1 MSAILYH
8 NGKVITENEI
18 FAGSVLVED
27 GIITKIFR
35 GYEQDGGRLPVLPE
49 TKTRQGTVPRLVEA
63 DGNYISPGFIDTH
76 VHGAMGHD
84 VMDATP
90 DGLLAIAKAHRAHG
104 CTSFLPTTLTSEG
117 SRIKEAVRNVY
128 DVMQNHQNTNEYAR
142 ILGVHLEGPCFSMK
156 FKGAQNPKYL
166 ANPSVTLFNELDS
179 YGITKRISMAPELP
193 GAFETARHF
202 SEKGINI
209 SIAHSDADFA
219 CVKAAVSHGFSH
231 ITHMYNGMSYV
242 NSPDYYCKTG
252 VVEAGLLLDAL
263 TCEVIADGKHM
274 PVEILQLLYKCKGP
288 DGLLLTTDSTR
299 PTLMPE
305 GNYELGGLDVLVT
318 DGVAMLADRTSFAG
332 SVATCDRLVRFAYK
346 ECGFPLHEAVK
357 MASLNHARIIGMD
370 SEIGSIEVGKRG
382 DIIVFDEDINQKTA

>member
-1 MSAILYH
+1 MMSCLYR
-8 NGKVITENEI
+8 NGKVITEHEI
-18 FAGSVLVED
+18 FHGSVLVKD
-27 GIITKIFR
+27 GIITKVIR
-35 GYEQDGGRLPVLPE
+35 GDVDVIADEVIDAGGS
-49 TKTRQGTVPRLVEA
+49 
-63 DGNYISPGFIDTH
+63 YISPGFIDTH

-84 VMDATP
+84 VMDANP

-117 SRIKEAVRNVY
+117 SRIKAAVRTVY
-128 DVMQNHQNTNEYAR
+128 EVMQTNPNPKEYAR

-166 ANPSVTLFNELDS
+166 ANPSVELFNELDGF
-179 YGITKRISMAPELP
+179 GITKRISMAPELP
-193 GAFETARHF
+193 GAMETARHF
-202 SEKGINI
+202 SDRGVNI

-252 VVEAGLLLDAL
+252 VVEAGLLLDTL

-288 DGLLLTTDSTR
+288 DALLLTTDSTR

-346 ECGFPLHEAVK
+346 ECGLPLHEAVK
-357 MASLNHARIIGMD
+357 MAGLNHARIIGMD
-370 SEIGSIEVGKRG
+370 AEIGSIAVGKRG
-382 DIIVFDEDINQKTA
+382 DIIIFDEDIRLSLR

>member
-1 MSAILYH
+1 MKTLYH
-8 NGKVITENEI
+8 NGKVITEHEI
-18 FAGSVLVED
+18 FPGSVLVED
-27 GIITKIFR
+27 GIITEI
-35 GYEQDGGRLPVLPE
+35 
-49 TKTRQGTVPRLVEA
+49 TRRKPKAAA
-63 DGNYISPGFIDTH
+63 DEIIDACGNYISPGFIDTH

-90 DGLLAIAKAHRAHG
+90 HGLLAIAKAHRAHG
-104 CTSFLPTTLTSEG
+104 CTSFLPTTLTSAA
-117 SRIKEAVRNVY
+117 SRIKAAVQNVY
-128 DVMQNHQNTNEYAR
+128 DIMQANPNPREYAR

-166 ANPSVTLFNELDS
+166 ANPSVALFDELDEH
-179 YGITKRISMAPELP
+179 GIAKRISMAPELP

-202 SEKGINI
+202 SQKGVNI

-219 CVKAAVSHGFSH
+219 CVKTAVSYGFSH

-242 NSPDYYCKTG
+242 SSPDYYCKTG

-288 DGLLLTTDSTR
+288 DALLLTTDSTR
-299 PTLMPE
+299 PTLMPD

-346 ECGFPLHEAVK
+346 QCGFPLHEAVK
-357 MASLNHARIIGMD
+357 MAGLNHARIIGM
-370 SEIGSIEVGKRG
+370 ERETGSIEVGKRG
-382 DIIVFDEDINQKTA
+382 DIIVFDEDICMV

>member
-1 MSAILYH
+1 MKTLYH
-8 NGKVITENEI
+8 NGRVITENEI
-18 FAGSVLVED
+18 FTGSVLVEN
-27 GIITKIFR
+27 GIITAVQK
-35 GYEQDGGRLPVLPE
+35 GDASC
-49 TKTRQGTVPRLVEA
+49 TA
-63 DGNYISPGFIDTH
+63 DEIIDAKGNYISPGFIDTH
-76 VHGAMGHD
+76 VHGAAGHD
-84 VMDATP
+84 VMDADP
-90 DGLLAIAKAHRAHG
+90 DGLKAIAKGHRAHG
-104 CTSFLPTTLTSEG
+104 CTSFLPTTLTSEK
-117 SRIKEAVRNVY
+117 SCIQAAVRTVNQ
-128 DVMQNHQNTNEYAR
+128 VMKSGLNPKEHAR

-166 ANPSVTLFNELDS
+166 SNPSVDLFDELGQGFD
-179 YGITKRISMAPELP
+179 IVKRISMAPELP

-202 SEKGINI
+202 SARGINI

-219 CVKAAVSHGFSH
+219 CVKASVSHGFSH

-252 VVEAGLLLDAL
+252 VVEAGLLLDSL

-288 DGLLLTTDSTR
+288 DSLLLTTDSTR
-299 PTLMPE
+299 PTLMPD

-346 ECGFPLHEAVK
+346 ECGFPLHEAVR

-370 SEIGSIEVGKRG
+370 GSIGSIAVGKRG
-382 DIIVFDEDINQKTA
+382 DIIIFDEDIRVVA